1 MSRNWRRTSSI
12 ILLAARPTASIVSE
26 AKRNGS
32 MAPRKRPMKTST
44 TPTSSER
51 SCPSTASDA
60 SNALNSARA
69 VRAAEPTAKPFATAA
84 VVLPS
89 ESRLSV
95 TVRTSGGM
103 CAISAMPPA
112 LSAIGP

>member
-1 MSRNWRRTSSI
+1 VPLHRQRR
-12 ILLAARPTASIVSE
+12 LERLEQRQGGEGGRADGE
-26 AKRNGS
+26 A
-32 MAPRKRPMKTST
+32 
-44 TPTSSER
+44 
-51 SCPSTASDA
+51 
-60 SNALNSARA
+60 L
-69 VRAAEPTAKPFATAA
+69 ATAA